1 MEIIKARKQNIES
14 IAEIHIA
21 AFHGFF
27 LTSLG
32 KGFLKLYYSCG
43 LKSKESIFLCALDEG
58 GGIAGFCFGTKLSN
72 GFHKRLIINN
82 LFSFA
87 LFGIKLFLS
96 RPKAIL
102 RLMVNLE
109 KKVSDKDDGNYA
121 ELLSIAVS
129 PNTSQ
134 KGIGKAL
141 LKAFEEEVKTN
152 NSKRIALTTDLYDNY
167 AVVSFYQ
174 NAGYI
179 RFSEF
184 TAFPDRKMLKFI
196 KDIS

>member
-1 MEIIKARKQNIES
+1 MEIIKARKQDIEK
-14 IAEIHIA
+14 IAEIHLD
-21 AFHGFF
+21 AFQGFF

-43 LKSKESIFLCALDEG
+43 LKSKESIFLCALKEEG
-58 GGIAGFCFGTKLSN
+58 EFAGFCFGTKLAR

-87 LFGIKLFLS
+87 IFGIKLFFT

-102 RLMVNLE
+102 RLMFNLE
-109 KKVSDKDDGNYA
+109 KKVSDNDDGNYA

-141 LKAFEEEVKTN
+141 LMAFEAEAKIN
-152 NSKRIALTTDLYDNY
+152 NSKRIALTTDFYDNDS
-167 AVVSFYQ
+167 VVSFYL
-174 NAGYI
+174 NSGYI